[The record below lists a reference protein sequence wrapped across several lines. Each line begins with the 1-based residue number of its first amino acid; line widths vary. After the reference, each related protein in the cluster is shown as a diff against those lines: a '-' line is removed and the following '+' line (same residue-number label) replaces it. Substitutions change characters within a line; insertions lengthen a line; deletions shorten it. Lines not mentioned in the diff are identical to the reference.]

1 MYGEYLT
8 LVLDVTGKVL
18 QGISPYFFVYSLNV
32 SRLCKMK
39 HNPTTTNANMYIN
52 TGVLLCSSGMYLSV
66 KQML

>member
-32 SRLCKMK
+32 RRLCKMK
-39 HNPTTTNANMYIN
+39 YNPTITIANMYIN
-52 TGVLLCSSGMYLSV
+52 TCMLLFSSGMYLNV
-66 KQML
+66 DEML